1 MLDFAFII
9 IIAISTVLGFV
20 FGFFKTLKSF
30 LGWFVCSVF
39 AFMCAQALADAF
51 LSASMAAKIVSGG
64 SIYDSVYGV
73 LPDEIKSI
81 SMETIRQSIA
91 AGESEAQIALKI
103 ANEAGGIAK
112 LFTTVIQSAVSTPL
126 YLNSTLQNV
135 PQVLAVEL
143 TYHIYVVIVAIV
155 FFIVLRIIIMGVAI
169 MGEAKSRKDS
179 RERAEKKKGRIL
191 KNLLTDRLL
200 GLAVGLVRGVAYGC
214 ILLMIISYCAG
225 LGENIQKQVDESKI
239 SAAITA
245 PLTEAFSERIS
256 TDIEENERYMGLVA
270 ALEERLAS
278 EAE

>member
-1 MLDFAFII
+1 MYEIQPKKTNELGRNLALVLFFGGALAMYFSTLPNLPLRPVMQMISILVLAFSLMLLGRYVFKSFSYAVIENDEGGLDFTVTELKRRSRITLTRVSLSG
-9 IIAISTVLGFV
+9 ISEVIP
-20 FGFFKTLKSF
+20 
-30 LGWFVCSVF
+30 
-39 AFMCAQALADAF
+39 
-51 LSASMAAKIVSGG
+51 LSESSKKI
-64 SIYDSVYGV
+64 
-73 LPDEIKSI
+73 L
-81 SMETIRQSIA
+81 
-91 AGESEAQIALKI
+91 
-103 ANEAGGIAK
+103 
-112 LFTTVIQSAVSTPL
+112 
-126 YLNSTLQNV
+126 
-135 PQVLAVEL
+135 
-143 TYHIYVVIVAIV
+143 
-155 FFIVLRIIIMGVAI
+155 
-169 MGEAKSRKDS
+169 
-179 RERAEKKKGRIL
+179 AEKKKGRIL